1 MPRYLFLFLIIV
13 ICISFVGCPK
23 PVEYMPPDGVW
34 YCEEL
39 EIQLSFEPNAE
50 SYAMVNGVKVACSV
64 GNDPGTK
71 SFWVTC
77 IESVLDMSPGYVL
90 WEAEYVH
97 RDEYEFVVKEQH
109 TGRIYTFTKLSNF
122 HTGTR
127 GRFGTRGRD
136 KGTVLLSPSNPQSL
150 TP

>member
-1 MPRYLFLFLIIV
+1 MSRYLFLFLIIV
-13 ICISFVGCPK
+13 ICISFVGCDLTPLVPK
-23 PVEYMPPDGVW
+23 PIEYMPPDGAW

-39 EIQLSFEPNAE
+39 EMQLSFEPNAKG
-50 SYAMVNGVKVACSV
+50 YAMVNGVKIACIV

-77 IESVLDMSPGYVL
+77 KESVLDMNPGYVL

-109 TGRIYTFTKLSNF
+109 TGRIYTFVKLSSGN
-122 HTGTR
+122 GE
-127 GRFGTRGRD
+127 
-136 KGTVLLSPSNPQSL
+136 
-150 TP
+150 